1 MRFSF
6 LSVAAL
12 LITVP
17 SPCQSQVD
25 YSIDLRTPDH
35 HTGTVTIRF
44 PASADASLDVRMPI
58 WRTGRYQLLPLPNG
72 VRQFSATDAG
82 GRSLRWKKVDNATWR
97 IYGAAGRPVRV
108 SYEIYANELGQRTR
122 HIDDSHAY
130 LNPQT
135 IFLYSDR
142 ARAEESRVSLA
153 LPKGWKAFSG
163 MEQPRPSH
171 FVAANWDV
179 LADSPIEAGPHQL
192 RTFEADG
199 RAYDLVIW
207 GRGNHDGD
215 RIAADLKRLVPQ
227 TQSMWRGYP
236 YRRYLFIVHATDNVG
251 GATEHLNSTVIQIPR
266 YDFRPDD
273 RYKRFLSTASHELI
287 HTWNVKA
294 YRPAGLVPYD
304 YQRAN
309 LSDLLWVAEGSTD
322 YFADHLLLRA
332 GLIAPAAYFDSLAE
346 AIEAN
351 TRRPGR
357 AIQSVS
363 EASFDEWI
371 APSGHRAANA
381 SVNIYSEGA
390 VASWALDIALL
401 QQTDGRVS
409 YRDVHRLLHQR
420 FDSRRLGY
428 TAADMRAIL
437 RELTGQSWDAWWAR
451 HVEAAFVPDFDA
463 LLAPVGL
470 RLEPPKER
478 VAEAGWSAEANAG
491 AMRLTQVLADGPA
504 WKAGLEADDILV
516 AIDGKRV
523 DPGRFGAILGDHKP
537 GEVVTISFFRRD
549 QLQERPL
556 TLGERF
562 RTRPKVVP
570 VANPTA
576 AQRNLFQR
584 WLLVPFPDS

>member
-1 MRFSF
+1 MTSF
-6 LSVAAL
+6 ALQLAAL
-12 LITVP
+12 ASP
-17 SPCQSQVD
+17 SLAQVD
-25 YSIDLRTPDH
+25 YAIDLRAPDH
-35 HTGTVTIRF
+35 HTGTVSIRF
-44 PASADASLDVRMPI
+44 PASPGPALDVKMPI

-72 VRQFSATDAG
+72 VRRFAATDEG
-82 GRSLRWKKVDNATWR
+82 GRALRWEKVDNATWR
-97 IYGAAGRPVRV
+97 IHGAAGRPVRV

-122 HIDDSHAY
+122 HIDDSHVY

-135 IFLYSDR
+135 VFLYADR
-142 ARAEESRVSLA
+142 FRSEEARVA
-153 LPKGWKAFSG
+153 LRLPEGWKAFSG
-163 MEQPRPSH
+163 MEQPRPSS

-192 RTFEADG
+192 RSFAADG
-199 RAYDLVIW
+199 RSYELVIW

-227 TQSMWRGYP
+227 TQTMWRGYP

-266 YDFRPDD
+266 YAFRPEEQ
-273 RYKRFLSTASHELI
+273 YKQFLSTASHELI

-332 GLIAPAAYFDSLAE
+332 GLIQPADYFNGLADS
-346 AIEAN
+346 IEASR
-351 TRRPGR
+351 RRPGR
-357 AIQSVS
+357 AVQSVA

-371 APSGHRAANA
+371 APTGHRALNA
-381 SVNIYSEGA
+381 SVNIYSEG
-390 VASWALDIALL
+390 VIASWALDIALL
-401 QQTDGRVS
+401 QQTAGRVS

-420 FDSRRLGY
+420 FDSRRVGY
-428 TAADMRAIL
+428 TAADIRAIL
-437 RELTGQSWDAWWAR
+437 RELTGTSWDDWWAR
-451 HVEAAFVPDFDA
+451 HVERPYVPDFDA

-470 RLEPPKER
+470 RLDPPKER
-478 VAEAGWSAEANAG
+478 VADAGWSAEASAG
-491 AMRLTQVLADGPA
+491 AMRLTQVLGDGPA
-504 WKAGLEADDILV
+504 WQAGLEADDMLV

-523 DPGRFGAILGDHKP
+523 DAGRFGAILNDYKP
-537 GEVVTISFFRRD
+537 GDVVRVSFFRRD
-549 QLQERPL
+549 ELLERRL

-570 VANPTA
+570 VASPTA
-576 AQRNLFQR
+576 AQRALFER
-584 WLLVPFPDS
+584 WLLVPFPTG